1 MKGLLIKDIR
11 LMMGQKASVV
21 IILILGVFI
30 GLSQNDIN
38 FAVSY
43 IAFVGT
49 VFALSTISYDSFEN
63 GMTFLM
69 TLPIQRKTYALE
81 KYVFSFT
88 FSGILATIVCA
99 VGMVVLG
106 GNMEAAQIQDVLS
119 NFGAS
124 LMIVVILLSIM
135 IPVHLKFGPEKGRMV
150 MLIVAGIVM
159 GGYYALTQYFTEETM
174 QALAFLKEINL
185 SELQFGFVFVAVA
198 AVMLLISLAVS
209 VKVLKNKE
217 Y

>member
-1 MKGLLIKDIR
+1 
-11 LMMGQKASVV
+11 
-21 IILILGVFI
+21 
-30 GLSQNDIN
+30 
-38 FAVSY
+38 
-43 IAFVGT
+43 
-49 VFALSTISYDSFEN
+49 
-63 GMTFLM
+63 
-69 TLPIQRKTYALE
+69 
-81 KYVFSFT
+81 
-88 FSGILATIVCA
+88 
-99 VGMVVLG
+99 
-106 GNMEAAQIQDVLS
+106 MEAAQIQEVLS
-119 NFGAS
+119 NLGAS

-135 IPVHLKFGPEKGRMV
+135 IPVNLKFGPEKGRMV